1 LEDRNDPGGK
11 PAGRITAAL
20 DATIGSLDEHSQPEA
35 VKLALE
41 NLARHVVGWDTMD
54 YALVRDSAVKIIRE
68 KKLGGTRLVDAALE
82 RKATADNADA
92 MSQIMRDV
100 TPWGAPVDGAALLTE
115 IADLVSA
122 HLVLP
127 DGAAEA
133 FALWA
138 VHTHAFG
145 AAFVSPYLGA
155 LSPVKRCGK
164 TTLLDILSGV
174 VRRPLSVSNMTPATV
189 FRSIEAWQPTLLMDE
204 AETYVLGREELRG
217 ILNSGHTQTSAYV
230 VRGQGDDFTPQ
241 PFSTWAPKFFAL
253 IGELPSTLED
263 RTICIRMRRKMRD
276 EQVKK
281 WKRGEKSEAML
292 SQLRSKMAR
301 WASDHH
307 AALRDADPDTPAA
320 LHDRAADNWRPLL
333 AIADAA
339 GGAWPGWA
347 RAAACALS
355 GQQEDEPQDHALL
368 LLQDIRDIVRWHE
381 DINISTEVLID
392 RLTSFEER
400 PWAEWKYGRPMT
412 GRDLAAML
420 RPFGIR
426 SKKIRV
432 STSAT
437 RRGYYITGFRDVFD
451 RYLRSEA
458 EQLEHPEH
466 PELFDIEDDLGPG
479 GLDPE

>member
-1 LEDRNDPGGK
+1 
-11 PAGRITAAL
+11 
-20 DATIGSLDEHSQPEA
+20 
-35 VKLALE
+35 
-41 NLARHVVGWDTMD
+41 
-54 YALVRDSAVKIIRE
+54 
-68 KKLGGTRLVDAALE
+68 
-82 RKATADNADA
+82 
-92 MSQIMRDV
+92 
-100 TPWGAPVDGAALLTE
+100 
-115 IADLVSA
+115 
-122 HLVLP
+122 
-127 DGAAEA
+127 
-133 FALWA
+133 
-138 VHTHAFG
+138 
-145 AAFVSPYLGA
+145 VSPYLGA

-189 FRSIEAWQPTLLMDE
+189 FRSIEKWQPTLLMDE

-230 VRGQGDDFTPQ
+230 IRCVGDDFTPQ

-263 RTICIRMRRKMRD
+263 RTICIRMRRKMPG
-276 EQVKK
+276 EHVKK
-281 WKRGEKSEAML
+281 WKRSEQTEATL

-307 AALRDADPDTPAA
+307 AALRDADPDIPAA

-339 GGAWPGWA
+339 GGGWPEWA

-355 GQQEDEPQDHALL
+355 GQQEVDPQDHGLL
-368 LLQDIRDIVRWHE
+368 LLQDIRDIVRGHD
-381 DINISTEVLID
+381 DIKIATAVLVN
-392 RLTSFEER
+392 RLVNLEER
-400 PWAEWKYGRPMT
+400 PWAEWKHGRPMT
-412 GRDLAAML
+412 GSDLAAML
-420 RPFGIR
+420 LPFGIR

-432 STSAT
+432 SASAT
-437 RRGYYITGFRDVFD
+437 KRGYSITGFRDVFD

-458 EQLEHPEH
+458 EQLEHPEQ
-466 PELFDIEDDLGPG
+466 PEQFDIEDDLGPG